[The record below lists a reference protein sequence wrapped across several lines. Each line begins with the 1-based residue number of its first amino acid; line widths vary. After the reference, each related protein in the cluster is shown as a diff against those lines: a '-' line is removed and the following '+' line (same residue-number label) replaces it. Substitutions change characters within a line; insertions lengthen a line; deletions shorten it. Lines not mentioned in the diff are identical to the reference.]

1 MTAVASADTDDLDV
15 ALARLDEV
23 ALRLAASKALRRN
36 EGERH
41 DYIGD
46 VATVY
51 WAVWTHRRLHAEET
65 TEQAMGGK

>member
-1 MTAVASADTDDLDV
+1 MTLVAADPLDDLAV

-41 DYIGD
+41 DSID
-46 VATVY
+46 DLAVVY
-51 WAVWTHRRLHAEET
+51 AALVTHRRLHTEELP
-65 TEQAMGGK
+65 